1 MLALPSAFHKS
12 VTTFRV
18 NEEFFTERPEEKAK
32 ALPT

>member
-18 NEEFFTERPEEKAK
+18 NEFFTERTEEKAK